1 MSVRP
6 LAASLTFV
14 LALGLSAVS
23 CAQEKTASSTA
34 KAKAGSTKSKTAA
47 KGQKAEDA
55 KADVKTEKATF
66 GGGCF
71 WCMEAVYEAIPGVKS
86 AVSGYAG
93 GFVRNPSY
101 EMVST
106 GETGHAEVVQ
116 IEYDPEVVSYEKLL
130 NVFWHS
136 HDPTTPNQQGPDF
149 GPQYRSIILYHNEA
163 QKEAAQKSYEKLT
176 KDGAFDS
183 PIVTELVPLKA
194 FYAADKHHQDY
205 YRKNKRA
212 AYCQTYIVPK
222 LKKIQKLN
230 LDADTAA
237 KK

>member
-1 MSVRP
+1 MLARP
-6 LAASLTFV
+6 FAATLSFVFV
-14 LALGLSAVS
+14 LAVSAVS
-23 CAQEKTASSTA
+23 CAQEKAASAKPVPRSSTVKG
-34 KAKAGSTKSKTAA
+34 KAAPKADKAGDPK
-47 KGQKAEDA
+47 
-55 KADVKTEKATF
+55 VKTEKATF

-71 WCMEAVYEAIPGVKS
+71 WCMEAIYESVPGVKS

-101 EMVST
+101 EMVCT

-116 IEYDPEVVSYEKLL
+116 VEYDPEVVSYEKLL

-149 GPQYRSIILYHNEA
+149 GTQYRSIILYHTEA
-163 QKEAAQKSYEKLT
+163 QKDAAKKSYQKLT
-176 KDGAFDS
+176 DEGAFAA
-183 PIVTELVPLKA
+183 PIVTELVPMNA
-194 FYAADKHHQDY
+194 FFAADKHHQDY

-212 AYCQTYIVPK
+212 SYCQTYIAPK
-222 LKKIQKLN
+222 LKKLQKLDLN
-230 LDADTAA
+230 EGDAT